1 VADAA
6 AAARAIALTPAP
18 KNHNF
23 FSCEWGMRAGGLALL
38 IRSGKAGLRARPA
51 GRCVCHALRETVM
64 YFDHQAFVARYESV
78 FSRLT
83 ASQYQGVDQLLAFI
97 ELDPEIQDLRWVAY
111 MLATVKHECANTFL
125 PITEYGANSYFAK
138 YERPSA
144 ISVRLG
150 NTEAGD
156 GLRFKGRGYVQ
167 ITGRA
172 NYARLGQALG
182 LGDAFVLQPALV
194 LEPVSAYRIMSL
206 GMRAGLFTGRK
217 LAGCITPAA
226 CDYVGAR
233 RIINGQDKAAEIADM
248 AGKLEAALTDAL
260 LD

>member
-1 VADAA
+1 M
-6 AAARAIALTPAP
+6 
-18 KNHNF
+18 F
-23 FSCEWGMRAGGLALL
+23 
-38 IRSGKAGLRARPA
+38 
-51 GRCVCHALRETVM
+51 
-64 YFDHQAFVARYESV
+64 FDHQAFVAGYESR

-125 PITEYGANSYFAK
+125 PITEYGANSYFAR

-172 NYARLGQALG
+172 NYARLGHALG
-182 LGDAFVLQPALV
+182 LGDAFITQPALV

-206 GMRAGLFTGRK
+206 GMRAGLFTGKK
-217 LAGCITPAA
+217 LASFITPTG
-226 CDYVGAR
+226 CDYVAAR
-233 RIINGQDKAAEIADM
+233 RIINGQDKAAEIAHM
-248 AGKLEAALTDAL
+248 AGKIEAALTAAL